1 MYRILK
7 EADSVPAQDYAE
19 SNFEVRDSDNR
30 YKSVEFH
37 SFYPKNSL
45 TNAKKIEFDLP
56 RFTGPNMYLPADIY
70 LKLALILCKP
80 DDSAPANT
88 KQISPCNNILH
99 SMFSECK
106 VYIEDYLINESNENY
121 PYKAFMTDLLT
132 YDMNSKFSF
141 LRSQGF
147 YQDIPNEMN
156 GTTTNVAFG
165 QRRDLF
171 KNADK
176 NAYSLDPVVFVGK
189 LHTDFRSTD
198 NGIVPGISLKIELTR
213 TPIDF
218 ILKVPAVA
226 DAVKYKLKIDDAVLL
241 CPVATLTEDNWTKI
255 DRLLSEGPSH
265 IYYKRV
271 QVTNKAIPATSKNFV
286 SENLFS
292 STQLPSRLFI
302 GFLETNAFLGERQ
315 LNPFNFARK
324 WIYPGVGDGSS
335 RAAQLAAQ
343 PSPAPSGVQVGA
355 DRVVYLEQVSLTL
368 NGKALDGW
376 ESRAS
381 ERDDPMMYMRLQHVL
396 GFTKS
401 RIGNNLTPEEFM
413 GGAYFCVYDLSTCG
427 LSAID
432 YLIPKVRLGNLR
444 LKVEFSASTVQ
455 ELTMIMYAEYPSL
468 ITIDKFRRIKMSF
481 V

>member
-1 MYRILK
+1 
-7 EADSVPAQDYAE
+7 
-19 SNFEVRDSDNR
+19 
-30 YKSVEFH
+30 
-37 SFYPKNSL
+37 
-45 TNAKKIEFDLP
+45 
-56 RFTGPNMYLPADIY
+56 MYLPADIY

-106 VYIEDYLINESNENY
+106 VYIEDYLINDSNENY

-156 GTTTNVAFG
+156 GTTTNVSFG

-171 KNADK
+171 KNAEK
-176 NAYSLDPVVFVGK
+176 TAYVLDPVVFVGK

-198 NGIVPGISLKIELTR
+198 NGIVPGIALKIELTR

-255 DRLLSEGPSH
+255 DRLLTAGPSH

-271 QVTNKAIPATSKNFV
+271 QVTNKAIPANSKNFV

-292 STQLPSRLFI
+292 STQLPTRLFI
-302 GFLETNAFLGERQ
+302 GFLETTAFLGERQ

-324 WIYPGVGDGSS
+324 WIYPPGVADVT
-335 RAAQLAAQ
+335 
-343 PSPAPSGVQVGA
+343 SGTQVGA
-355 DRVVYLEQVSLTL
+355 DRIVYLEQVSLTL
-368 NGKALDGW
+368 NGKSLDGW

-381 ERDDPMMYMRLQHVL
+381 QRDDPMMYMRLQHVL

-401 RIGNNLTPEEFM
+401 RIGNNLTSEEFM